1 MEKTHRII
9 QSNHVLGDSHLR
21 SLLYKDKSGDP
32 FWTEASVK
40 AVIEQI
46 YKMNSSKLPGLYGIY
61 PGDLREIEDEIA
73 ELLTVVYSLYLQTAF
88 VLNVEGGDCNNNF

>member
-9 QSNHVLGDSHLR
+9 QSNHVLGNSHSR
-21 SLLYKDKSGDP
+21 SLLYKDKSGDL

>member
-1 MEKTHRII
+1 
-9 QSNHVLGDSHLR
+9 
-21 SLLYKDKSGDP
+21 
-32 FWTEASVK
+32 
-40 AVIEQI
+40 
-46 YKMNSSKLPGLYGIY
+46 MNSSKLPGLYGIY